1 MSGMR
6 KKKATPLPK
15 SASKGKFPKAPPK
28 QPSPKNGGAAGGVVL
43 VRDTHQEARQQV
55 VYPNSPRAGVRVSRP
70 RKATRPGRSPHS
82 RGTPTKH
89 GQAIVTATASERA
102 PGGPGPRGDR
112 NASTSPNQ
120 KKYHHQQQ
128 QQQQLSSG
136 HAHRKA
142 VSPGFYPSPR
152 HHNKQGS
159 HAAGGGTGK
168 GQPRSPSPARPA
180 SESER
185 PTELPTAATTT
196 ANTTA
201 LLQQQQLQN
210 APSPPSSALSTTAST
225 QPQLQQVAPPRD
237 EDKTVKESQKGKGG
251 GGGGRDPD
259 ERQMAKLRNFVDN
272 TLKLGIE
279 GMETQ
284 WRLVKDHLPV
294 AATRMDFDANPGKNR
309 FQDMV
314 CIDQTRVFLEQTH
327 SDYIHASWVAVGE
340 DRKAIVTQLPV
351 PSAAPD
357 FWEMCLQNEVQGILL
372 ILSPAEYGRFG
383 AEHVFPS
390 KGDFIH
396 YRNHLKVGCVKRV
409 EVAANW
415 SLSVYTIKHG
425 HRQRYVH
432 VHHYSDWLHNGRPG
446 KMEEMWQLEAI
457 FRRYRHPHV
466 YMSLSGGG
474 RAGTFAAFQLA
485 HWRLHSAKVEA
496 VSIPSCITATRNF
509 RMHAVQSA
517 VQMQFLY
524 LAITKHIFSMQS
536 VDAILPEKESKFSRF
551 LQLLTK
557 YAQRDQLQMNRLG
570 DGFF

>member
-1 MSGMR
+1 MR

-55 VYPNSPRAGVRVSRP
+55 VYPNSPRA
-70 RKATRPGRSPHS
+70 
-82 RGTPTKH
+82 
-89 GQAIVTATASERA
+89 
-102 PGGPGPRGDR
+102 
-112 NASTSPNQ
+112 PNQ

-159 HAAGGGTGK
+159 HAAGK

-185 PTELPTAATTT
+185 PTELPTTATTT

-201 LLQQQQLQN
+201 LLQQQQLLQN
-210 APSPPSSALSTTAST
+210 APPPPSSALSTTAST

-237 EDKTVKESQKGKGG
+237 EDKTVKESQKGKG